1 MVEEKMSIDLI
12 MNGLQQGSILA
23 IIAYGIMIPFRFLDF
38 ADLTADGAYPL
49 GGAICAFC
57 ISNGIHSLVAIP
69 CSMICAGIM
78 GICTALINLKFRV
91 NSMLAGIILSTMA
104 YSVNLRIMGKPNIA
118 LFDCG
123 GLFDANISINMLI
136 ITTLLAVC
144 MIPFAIFLRTNFGL
158 RFRAVGLNPNFAKQQ
173 GISIEKYTIFGLFVA
188 GSMFGLAGSLIVQL
202 QNYMDVGIGVG
213 ILIHGLASLMIG
225 EAMIGNASLNRQLL
239 APLLGALVY
248 QQVQGTALSLGL
260 APSDLKFFTGTIVL
274 LVIAFQKGGEN
285 ASVTKNRIL

>member
-1 MVEEKMSIDLI
+1 MSVDLV
-12 MNGLQQGSILA
+12 MSGLQQGLILA

-49 GGAICAFC
+49 GGAICAVC
-57 ISNGIHSLVAIP
+57 ISSGMHLAVAITF
-69 CSMICAGIM
+69 SMICTGIM
-78 GICTALINLKFRV
+78 GICTALIHLKFRV

-123 GLFDANISINMLI
+123 GLFDENIISNMAI
-136 ITTLLAVC
+136 ITMLLVMC
-144 MIPFAIFLRTNFGL
+144 MTPFAVFLRTDFGL
-158 RFRAVGLNPNFAKQQ
+158 RFRAVGLNPNFAKQR

-188 GSMFGLAGSLIVQL
+188 GAVFGLAGSLIVQL

-225 EAMIGNASLNRQLL
+225 EAIIDNATLNRQLA
-239 APLLGALVY
+239 APLIGALVY
-248 QQVQGTALSLGL
+248 QQVQGVALSFGL
-260 APSDLKFFTGTIVL
+260 TPSDLKFFTGSIIL
-274 LVIAFQKGGEN
+274 LVITLK
-285 ASVTKNRIL
+285 KNKNY

>member
-1 MVEEKMSIDLI
+1 MSIDLV
-12 MNGLQQGSILA
+12 MNGLQQGLILA

-49 GGAICAFC
+49 GGAICAVLM
-57 ISNGIHSLVAIP
+57 SNGVHSAAAIS
-69 CSMICAGIM
+69 CSMICAGVM
-78 GICTALINLKFRV
+78 GICTALIHLRFRV

-123 GLFDANISINMLI
+123 GLFDANIVGNMAI
-136 ITTLLAVC
+136 IIALLGLCIA
-144 MIPFAIFLRTNFGL
+144 PFAVFLRTDFGL
-158 RFRAVGLNPNFAKQQ
+158 RFRAVGLNQNFAKQR

-188 GSMFGLAGSLIVQL
+188 GAVFGLAGSLIVQL

-225 EAMIGNASLNRQLL
+225 EAIIGNATLNRQLV
-239 APLLGALVY
+239 APLIGALGY
-248 QQVQGTALSLGL
+248 QQVQGIALSFGL
-260 APSDLKFFTGTIVL
+260 APSDLKFFTGSIVL
-274 LVIAFQKGGEN
+274 LVIALK
-285 ASVTKNRIL
+285 KNKN